1 MSRAGL
7 WENRSHP
14 SAIIRPG
21 TFLDLEKTMNNAGQE
36 GLIARHE
43 PNCSEPSLAV
53 FKTSDGREF
62 FHHATAETKYVY
74 QEIFEDRVYLRHG
87 ISLEDGESLFD
98 IGANIGLF
106 TLFVKE
112 HFKDVKVYA
121 FEPSP
126 EIFRILKANAAR
138 YDADSVSVYNC
149 GIAGRQGEAKFTF
162 YPGYSIMS
170 AFHANVDQD
179 RETLRTGIRSQLLEK
194 GMDPAEIQNRF
205 LDKMVENALGS
216 KREHLCQLR
225 AISDIIDEDGIE
237 SIGLLKIDAEGSELD
252 ILAGI
257 RDEHWGRI
265 RQIVMEIHDAEGTA
279 CPQARKL
286 LEDRGYI
293 CAFEQEKRLTG
304 SGIVN
309 CYARRV

>member
-1 MSRAGL
+1 M
-7 WENRSHP
+7 
-14 SAIIRPG
+14 RPG
-21 TFLDLEKTMNNAGQE
+21 ALLDRKKIMNNAGQE
-36 GLIARHE
+36 QLIAQDER
-43 PNCSEPSLAV
+43 NSSEPSLAV
-53 FKTSDGREF
+53 FKAPDGREF
-62 FHHATAETKYVY
+62 FHHAAAETKYVY
-74 QEIFEDRVYLRHG
+74 QEIFGDRVYLRHG
-87 ISLEDGESLFD
+87 INLVSGESLFD

-126 EIFRILKANAAR
+126 EIFCILKANVAR

-149 GIAGRQGEAKFTF
+149 GIAAREGEAKFTF

-194 GMDPAEIQNRF
+194 GLDPAEIQNRF

-225 AISDIIDEDGIE
+225 AVSDIIDENEID

-257 RDEHWGRI
+257 RDEHWARI
-265 RQIVMEIHDAEGTA
+265 RQIVMEIHDPAGTA

-293 CAFEQEKRLTG
+293 CSFEQEKRLSG

-309 CYARRV
+309 CYARRG

>member
-1 MSRAGL
+1 
-7 WENRSHP
+7 
-14 SAIIRPG
+14 
-21 TFLDLEKTMNNAGQE
+21 MNNAGQE
-36 GLIARHE
+36 RPIARDE
-43 PNCSEPSLAV
+43 RNSSEPALAV
-53 FKTSDGREF
+53 FKAPDGREI
-62 FHHATAETKYVY
+62 FHHAAAETKYVY
-74 QEIFEDRVYLRHG
+74 QEIFEDHVYFRHG
-87 ISLEDGESLFD
+87 ISLAGGESLFD

-106 TLFVKE
+106 TIFVKE
-112 HFKDVKVYA
+112 HFKGVKVYA

-126 EIFRILKANAAR
+126 EIFRILKANVAR

-149 GIAGRQGEAKFTF
+149 GMAALHGEAKFTF

-170 AFHANVDQD
+170 AFHANIDQD

-194 GMDPAEIQNRF
+194 GMDAAEIQDRF
-205 LDKMVENALGS
+205 LNKMVENALGS

-225 AISDIIDEDGIE
+225 TVSDIIDEDGIQ

-265 RQIVMEIHDAEGTA
+265 RQIVMEIHDPRGTA

-286 LEDRGYI
+286 LEARGYI
-293 CAFEQEKRLTG
+293 CVFEQEKRLSG